1 MNAAARRPDRSA
13 ALLGW
18 MGSLADP
25 TRLRLLRVLE
35 RDELSVQELCG
46 VLKLP
51 QSTVSRHLKTLSD
64 EGWLSARREGTQSFY
79 RLAAALAD
87 AARGLWK
94 LARAETD
101 GWPAAQQDAVRLEAR
116 LRERRSEAERY
127 FAGKAAEWDRVRSE
141 AYGQGFEHAILRA
154 LPPPEWTIADL
165 GCGTGSF
172 TLELAR
178 TGAHVIAVD
187 QSAAMLKYAR
197 RSTRGLD
204 NVEIRQASLEALPIP
219 DRSSD
224 VALLVLALSY
234 VSEVEPVLREAFRI
248 LKPGGRLFAV
258 DAVAHGDEALRRR
271 LGQVRPGIDTGW
283 LHRTLAAIGFDR
295 AGVGWPINTPR
306 TGQPGPDLFLAQGT
320 RPRARS

>member
-1 MNAAARRPDRSA
+1 MNAAARRSDRPA

-64 EGWLSARREGTQSFY
+64 EGWLAARREGTQSFY
-79 RLAAALAD
+79 RLADALAD
-87 AARGLWK
+87 AARRLWR

-101 GWPAAQQDAVRLEAR
+101 AWPAAQQDAVRLEAR

-141 AYGQGFEHAILRA
+141 AYGQGFEYAILRA
-154 LPPPEWTIADL
+154 LPPPDWTIADL

-178 TGAHVIAVD
+178 SGAHVIAVD

-197 RSTRGLD
+197 RSTSALD
-204 NVEIRQASLEALPIP
+204 NVEIHQASLEALPIR
-219 DRSSD
+219 DRSCD

-234 VSEVEPVLREAFRI
+234 VSEVEPVLREAFRV
-248 LKPGGRLFAV
+248 LKPGGRLLAV
-258 DAVAHGDEALRRR
+258 DAVAHEDEALRRR
-271 LGQVRPGIDTGW
+271 LGQVRPGIDAGW
-283 LHRTLAAIGFDR
+283 LQRALAALGFQQ
-295 AGVGWPINTPR
+295 AGVGWPINANR
-306 TGQPGPDLFLAQGT
+306 TGQAGPDLFLAQGT
-320 RPRARS
+320 RPRAKD